1 MKTPIWLAGLLLG
14 FTGYASAELRV
25 GDSRDRVIELLGEP
39 TARIAMQK
47 REWLTYDRG
56 QVVVV
61 DGLVNQIDLVS
72 AEAQAER
79 EAAEL
84 RRAEERRLR
93 ADELRERRIAEGAE
107 RREKALQDVRFVSS
121 SGTARLAYWQ
131 AFASRYPETD
141 VSLELAKAMADAR
154 TEESARRAEAE
165 QQRRVEALEQRVA
178 VAENRAAQAEREA
191 RENRDRRVVYYNYP
205 TSYVVSPNCPTP
217 RPPVVFQ
224 SDGPVGDVKVENG
237 YRTIWQHPSS
247 NNRHGTTIEVNN
259 NGVSGRISL

>member
-1 MKTPIWLAGLLLG
+1 MKAPFWLAGWVLCVTG
-14 FTGYASAELRV
+14 FAEADLRV
-25 GDSRDRVIELLGEP
+25 GDSRDQVIALLGEP

-61 DGLVNQIDLVS
+61 DGLVNQIDLIS
-72 AEAQAER
+72 AEAHAER
-79 EAAEL
+79 LAQEARRAQE
-84 RRAEERRLR
+84 RQQRAEELVVRRT
-93 ADELRERRIAEGAE
+93 AEGAE
-107 RREKALQDVRFVSS
+107 RREKTLQDVRFASS

-131 AFASRYPETD
+131 TFASRYPETD
-141 VSLELAKAMADAR
+141 VSLELANAMADAR
-154 TEESARRAEAE
+154 VEETARRAEVE

-178 VAENRAAQAEREA
+178 VAENRAAQAERDA
-191 RENRDRRVVYYNYP
+191 RDNRDRRVIYYNYP
-205 TSYVVSPNCPTP
+205 SSYVVNPNCPTP

-237 YRTIWQHPSS
+237 YRTIWQHPSA